1 MKIFG
6 KFASTSF
13 FNLKTSLMFVTLMA
27 TNIEINPTI
36 KRSRLKIESYINNKT
51 NLDKYLST
59 NLKRI
64 LNFQKEI
71 EQNSQIKNLNKNIT
85 KMDLSQ
91 SWYLLK
97 EFKKVPGIYQ
107 FVLGFDSYIGSSAT
121 KDIYNRCFIQ
131 HKNIAFTAQ
140 NKHKKFYSLVVNN
153 G

>member
-13 FNLKTSLMFVTLMA
+13 FNLKTSLMFVTLMG

-36 KRSRLKIESYINNKT
+36 KRLRLKIESYINNKT

-91 SWYLLK
+91 S
-97 EFKKVPGIYQ
+97 
-107 FVLGFDSYIGSSAT
+107 
-121 KDIYNRCFIQ
+121 
-131 HKNIAFTAQ
+131 
-140 NKHKKFYSLVVNN
+140 
-153 G
+153 